1 MTTTIDQI
9 SLALFFR
16 ALKCDGL
23 RFTHVQFWFV
33 TDIGNTMG
41 FEQLAALRDQL
52 VQQKKA
58 EKPIKPRRKMVN
70 ETAAKPAR
78 KADPLVAII
87 GLLQKNFPLAFPK
100 KPAPKVPLKI
110 GIHHDLVAHAE
121 QLGLSAVDIR
131 AALKKWCQGKRYR
144 ECMVAGAARVDLQGQ
159 ESGLVSKEEA
169 SYMEQRK
176 SRPQAS
182 EPA

>member
-1 MTTTIDQI
+1 
-9 SLALFFR
+9 
-16 ALKCDGL
+16 
-23 RFTHVQFWFV
+23 
-33 TDIGNTMG
+33 MG
-41 FEQLAALRDQL
+41 FEQLATLRDQL
-52 VQQKKA
+52 AQQTKA
-58 EKPIKPRRKMVN
+58 EKPIKPRRKMVD

-78 KADPLVAII
+78 KADPLVSII

-110 GIHHDLVAHAE
+110 GIHHVLVAHAE

-159 ESGLVSKEEA
+159 ESGIVSKEEA
-169 SYMEQRK
+169 SYIDRRK
-176 SRPQAS
+176 PQTQAS